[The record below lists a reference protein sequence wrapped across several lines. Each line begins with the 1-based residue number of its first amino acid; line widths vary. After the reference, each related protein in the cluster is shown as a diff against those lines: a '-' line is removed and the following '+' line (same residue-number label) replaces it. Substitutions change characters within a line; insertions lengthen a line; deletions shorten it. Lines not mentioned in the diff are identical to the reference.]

1 MQDEPSVND
10 QLVFTLPNEITMKT
24 GGLPH
29 QLTWSLK
36 LLTKAPDETSEYW
49 KFAKVAKILQANFRI
64 KLPKNIPESKEF
76 DQSFLELKRQ
86 ARLPLL
92 WLLLHGRTYHHT
104 NMRGRLSYNC
114 KMKK

>member
-86 ARLPLL
+86 ARSASLVATSWTDVP
-92 WLLLHGRTYHHT
+92 
-104 NMRGRLSYNC
+104 SYQYAGQV
-114 KMKK
+114 KLQL